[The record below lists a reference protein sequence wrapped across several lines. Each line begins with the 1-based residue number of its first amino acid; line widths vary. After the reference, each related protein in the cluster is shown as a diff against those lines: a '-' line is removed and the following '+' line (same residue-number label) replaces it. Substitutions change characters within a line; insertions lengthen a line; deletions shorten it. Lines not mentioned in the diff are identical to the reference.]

1 MIIVFVMDSYG
12 LLNNG
17 TSATAQRFAD
27 ELKKMGHTIRVL
39 GVESEKFKD
48 DPNYFGLEKF
58 SLPVF
63 QPLIDS
69 QGFAFAKWN
78 DVEKISQ
85 AIKGADI
92 VHLFLPFPLENKAR
106 LIAQELG
113 VPVTG
118 AFHLQPENI
127 TYSIYLGKSKTAN
140 NLLYRYFYTYF
151 YKYIKHVHCPSKM
164 MADELIKHKYKN
176 CVPHPISNGVS
187 EIFRPIESAKPDELK
202 DKYVILM
209 IGRLS
214 REKRQDLIIKAI
226 SKSKYKDKIQLILCG
241 QGPYYN
247 KLQKLS
253 NELLT
258 NPTIFRFVKQDEL
271 LKIINYSDLYIHASD
286 AESEAIACI
295 EAFSCGIVP
304 IISDSSLSATNQ
316 FALDNQ
322 CLFKHGNPHSL
333 ATQIDYFIEHEDFK
347 KELSKKY
354 VEYSKEFRLEAQVKR
369 LEKVF
374 ETAIQEHKDGK
385 DLPNLTPSKWDEYK
399 MNKIKKIIEKKF
411 NISIEE
417 FAKVEKEE
425 VKKEDK

>member
-27 ELKKMGHTIRVL
+27 ELVKMGHTVRVL
-39 GVESEKFKD
+39 GVKSEKYKD

-58 SLPVF
+58 DFPVF

-69 QGFAFAKWN
+69 QGFSFAKCD
-78 DVEKISQ
+78 DVETITK

-92 VHLFLPFPLENKAR
+92 VHLFLPFPLENRAR
-106 LIAQELG
+106 LIAQELN

-127 TYSIYLGKSKTAN
+127 TYTIYLGKSKSVN
-140 NLLYRYFYTYF
+140 NLLYHYFYIYF
-151 YKYIKHVHCPSKM
+151 YKYIRHIHCPSKM

-187 EIFRPIESAKPDELK
+187 DLFKPIKAEKPKELK
-202 DKYVILM
+202 DKFVILM

-226 SKSKYKDKIQLILCG
+226 SKSKYNSKIQLILCG
-241 QGPYYN
+241 QGPYYE

-253 NELLT
+253 NKLLK
-258 NPTIFRFVKQDEL
+258 NKVIFRFVKQDEL
-271 LKIINYSDLYIHASD
+271 LKIINYSDLYIHSSD

-295 EAFSCGIVP
+295 EAFSCGLVP
-304 IISDSSLSATNQ
+304 VISDSPLAATNQ
-316 FALDNQ
+316 FALDNN
-322 CLFKHGNPHSL
+322 CLFKHGNSTSL
-333 ATQIDYFIEHEDFK
+333 ANQIDYWIEHEDAK

-354 VEYSKEFRLEAQVKR
+354 IEYGEEYRLPAQVKK

-374 ETAIQEHKDGK
+374 YQAIEEHKNGN
-385 DLPNLTPSKWDEYK
+385 DLPTLTPSKWDEYK
-399 MNKIKKIIEKKF
+399 INKLKKIIKKKF
-411 NISIEE
+411 NFSIEE
-417 FAKVEKEE
+417 FAKIEQKEE
-425 VKKEDK
+425 DK